1 MPVYKDENTG
11 KFYVKLYYVDYTGTR
26 RQKMKRGF
34 KLQRDAKEWE
44 RHFLEVQQGSPDMTF
59 QALYE
64 LYAADLA
71 AHAKESTCRS
81 RLSLIRNHIL
91 PFWKDYR
98 LDEIT
103 PADVRAWQ
111 GEIKKTDLSEHTQY
125 TATNYLSTVFNF
137 AVRYYN
143 LPANPCRAVKT
154 IGKVH
159 RSLDF
164 WTVDEFKS
172 FLPTVQDPFLRVAFL
187 LLFYAGLRCGEML
200 ALTAQDFDPVARTIT
215 VRGTFHRF
223 NRVDS
228 ITTPKTERS
237 QRTITLPTFLAE
249 ELRSVLGRI
258 YDVQPEDRIF
268 TTVTASKLYTAIE
281 KGSAAAQVKRI
292 RIHDLRH
299 SHVSLLIDMEVPPLL
314 IAERIGDTVEMVNR
328 IYGHL
333 YPNRH
338 REVADQL
345 ENFK

>member
-1 MPVYKDENTG
+1 M
-11 KFYVKLYYVDYTGTR
+11 
-26 RQKMKRGF
+26 
-34 KLQRDAKEWE
+34 
-44 RHFLEVQQGSPDMTF
+44 
-59 QALYE
+59 
-64 LYAADLA
+64 
-71 AHAKESTCRS
+71 
-81 RLSLIRNHIL
+81 
-91 PFWKDYR
+91 
-98 LDEIT
+98 
-103 PADVRAWQ
+103 
-111 GEIKKTDLSEHTQY
+111 
-125 TATNYLSTVFNF
+125 
-137 AVRYYN
+137 
-143 LPANPCRAVKT
+143 
-154 IGKVH
+154 
-159 RSLDF
+159 
-164 WTVDEFKS
+164 DEFKS

-299 SHVSLLIDMEVPPLL
+299 
-314 IAERIGDTVEMVNR
+314 
-328 IYGHL
+328 L
-333 YPNRH
+333 YVKPTTKIKSFF
-338 REVADQL
+338 QPM
-345 ENFK
+345 